1 MDDEERRVLLAITV
15 EVEDG
20 HLEYIEIR
28 DGDCAESAATK
39 FCETHLLPEKY
50 VAPLTE
56 HIVEE
61 VHRIRWKS
69 ALTLLCK

>member
-1 MDDEERRVLLAITV
+1 MDDEERRILLAISV

-20 HLEYIEIR
+20 HLDYIEIR

-61 VHRIRWKS
+61 VHRIR
-69 ALTLLCK
+69 